1 MLGLLKTI
9 AVAAVGGAAIGAVA
23 SQKLGGWI
31 RGDDRRVRAKR
42 TNVKVVEVAIDTDDP
57 DELDFVVLKRT
68 KKNKTK
74 SLKE

>member
-9 AVAAVGGAAIGAVA
+9 AVAAIGGAAIGAVA
-23 SQKLGGWI
+23 SQKLGGWV
-31 RGDDRRVRAKR
+31 RGDDRKVRAKR
-42 TNVKVVEVAIDTDDP
+42 TNVKIVEVPVDTDDP

-74 SLKE
+74 RLKD